1 MNIELGDLKPGE
13 YRMVTGEEYQKLLA
27 LVRDSSNLPASQA
40 KHEKRDSKN
49 RPIVQKERRE
59 KMENQMPQKARVG
72 QETNKTQKRTD
83 RKKPTGKRVY
93 TVINGTEKK

>member
-1 MNIELGDLKPGE
+1 MCEYFGYRVEKLVRVRIMNIELGDLRPGE

-40 KHEKRDSKN
+40 KHEKQKSVEN
-49 RPIVQKERRE
+49 RNPRKRPTVQKE
-59 KMENQMPQKARVG
+59 QK
-72 QETNKTQKRTD
+72 T
-83 RKKPTGKRVY
+83 TGKRVY